1 MNISFYKSL
10 VFFLQMVGMLV
21 VFLGIQSC
29 GSLNQNVMF
38 RTDGMIIS
46 DTILDAVSRAEK
58 NYTVKKDD
66 YLEVFVYTNK
76 GERLIDPNQE
86 MGKQLN
92 SGTAMATN
100 GTHMPLT
107 AKFLVEQS
115 GEVKLPL
122 IGYLKVQ
129 GYTLHQLDSV
139 LQLKYSDYYQDAF
152 VISKILNKRAFV
164 LGNAGGKAN
173 MTATV
178 IPLDNENMS
187 VVEVLTIA
195 GGLDEL
201 AKANNIR
208 LIRGDLKNPNVYVID
223 LSTIEGVRKSH
234 LTVQPNDII
243 YIERQRRALNRFLTE
258 MMPLVAVVNTILL
271 VFIAAKTRL

>member
-1 MNISFYKSL
+1 
-10 VFFLQMVGMLV
+10 
-21 VFLGIQSC
+21 
-29 GSLNQNVMF
+29 
-38 RTDGMIIS
+38 
-46 DTILDAVSRAEK
+46 
-58 NYTVKKDD
+58 
-66 YLEVFVYTNK
+66 
-76 GERLIDPNQE
+76 
-86 MGKQLN
+86 
-92 SGTAMATN
+92 
-100 GTHMPLT
+100 MPLT